1 MDKNNS
7 DYDELEQ
14 YDYSDGEFLDK
25 VIGKYSPLLGLFLI
39 TFSRLESELNTV
51 IADYINE
58 RGHETGFVIIE
69 KITTSNKI
77 DLFYKLY
84 LRFTLYKNPIYKV
97 KLKKIKNQLDELNT
111 FRNALV
117 HANWESLNKNGY
129 VRTKIVVDDQEGGVK
144 FRKIE
149 VLPKT
154 IRNKIKEAE
163 KLIDTLFKFQEDAF
177 QNP

>member
-1 MDKNNS
+1 MNKNKE

-14 YDYSDGEFLDK
+14 YDFSDGEFLEK
-25 VIGKYSPLLGLFLI
+25 VIDKYSPLLGLFLI
-39 TFSRLESELNTV
+39 NFSEVENELNGA

-84 LRFTLYKNPIYKV
+84 LRFTLYKPPIYKAE
-97 KLKKIKNQLDELNT
+97 LTKIKKQLNELNL

-117 HANWESLNKNGY
+117 HANWDSLSKDGY
-129 VRTKIVVDDQEGGVK
+129 VRTRIVVDDQEGSVM

-149 VLPKT
+149 VSLKT
-154 IRNKIKEAE
+154 IRNKIKEAG
-163 KLIDTLFKFQEDAF
+163 KLIDALFELKEDAF